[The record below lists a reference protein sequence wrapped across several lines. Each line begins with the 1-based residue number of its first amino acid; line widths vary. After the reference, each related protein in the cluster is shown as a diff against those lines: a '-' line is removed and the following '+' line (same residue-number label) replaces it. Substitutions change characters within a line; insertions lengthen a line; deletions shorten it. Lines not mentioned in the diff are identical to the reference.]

1 MGQPDAKARLASV
14 FEVMAL
20 PSLIISILLT
30 AMMMSVIVPLP
41 AFTTDLESFSPD
53 SESLKRLCKERV
65 DSKITPTGHRVY
77 IHVSA
82 GPGENILDISR
93 LSDLLN
99 DMESLESILPDNSI
113 TSHINAADAIQRSID
128 ERDNE
133 SRSIS
138 DFSDWGEILNSILA
152 EEEDCIEASSDERV
166 LATATFAASAMLH
179 TDFEFEQVCEWL
191 DDRSG
196 DYLWHPALSG

>member
-1 MGQPDAKARLASV
+1 MK
-14 FEVMAL
+14 
-20 PSLIISILLT
+20 T
-30 AMMMSVIVPLP
+30 
-41 AFTTDLESFSPD
+41 FSKYPD
-53 SESLKRLCKERV
+53 SQ
-65 DSKITPTGHRVY
+65 
-77 IHVSA
+77 
-82 GPGENILDISR
+82 
-93 LSDLLN
+93 DLLN

-166 LATATFAASAMLH
+166 LATATFASAMLH

-191 DDRSG
+191 DDGSG
-196 DYLWHPALSG
+196 DPTPLASSTLWVIELNGDLDRDEREEVAQGIRSFLRDSGSEGLDYGVISG